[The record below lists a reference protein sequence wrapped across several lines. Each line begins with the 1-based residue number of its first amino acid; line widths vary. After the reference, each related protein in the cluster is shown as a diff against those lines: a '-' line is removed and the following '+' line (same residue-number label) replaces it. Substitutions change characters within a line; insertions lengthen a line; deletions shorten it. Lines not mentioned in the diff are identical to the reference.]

1 MTKSGW
7 GVTKVIAANGDSFSQ
22 YWLKKKKEN
31 SLGNLKVVE
40 AMGRYKD
47 AVCPRTAQHLY
58 HPWASVSTTL
68 STELGVMES
77 GEETP

>member
-47 AVCPRTAQHLY
+47 AVCPRTA
-58 HPWASVSTTL
+58 
-68 STELGVMES
+68 
-77 GEETP
+77 